1 MKRKIL
7 TFVFVIF
14 SIIFVSGC
22 KTCTDNCTDNGK
34 PMIVAYHHLLNNW
47 APLKDGDKRR
57 GYNIAAVLVDPNGKI
72 VSKSLNSVIASQDC
86 TQHAEMKLIQD
97 YLREK
102 RCFNLNGYT
111 VYTTL
116 EPCAMCTMTMS
127 MAGIST
133 VYYGQTDEGF
143 GNAAERMAFDSTQY
157 NGYAPYPRVSKTQ
170 LVKSLMQE
178 ELEKAFK
185 ASNIKQITKWLA
197 TDEAKIIIIKYI
209 NVK

>member
-7 TFVFVIF
+7 TFVFVIS
-14 SIIFVSGC
+14 SIICVSGC

-34 PMIVAYHHLLNNW
+34 PMIVAYRYLLNNW

-57 GYNIAAVLVDPNGKI
+57 GYNIAAVLVDPDGKI
-72 VSKSLNSVIASQDC
+72 LSKSLNSVIASQDC
-86 TQHAEMKLIQD
+86 TQHAEMKLIQE
-97 YLREK
+97 YLKEN
-102 RCFNLNGYT
+102 RCFNLSGYT

-157 NGYAPYPRVSKTQ
+157 NGYAPYPRVSKTH
-170 LVKSLMQE
+170 LVKSPMQE

-197 TDEAKIIIIKYI
+197 TDEAKNIIQIYLK
-209 NVK
+209 